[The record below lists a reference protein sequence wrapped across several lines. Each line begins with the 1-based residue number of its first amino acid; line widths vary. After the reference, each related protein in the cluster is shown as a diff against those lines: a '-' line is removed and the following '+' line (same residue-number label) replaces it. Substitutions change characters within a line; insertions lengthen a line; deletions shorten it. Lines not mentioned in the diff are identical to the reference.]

1 MKKKIHIGFMAL
13 VALMMLASCHKEEV
27 LFDTPVVGHWG
38 CEKYVSHRVDT
49 TAGVDRWDTLCYD
62 ASAGGDYEVFF
73 YNTGKGLLKLNN
85 SPAYIKEFKCDY
97 VYDSLEQRIRIESSS
112 WLLGIYG
119 SLLHN
124 ENTAAFEVETL
135 NDTLLVA
142 SWTNHVS
149 EPIPFFER
157 FFLKRID

>member
-1 MKKKIHIGFMAL
+1 MKKKARIGLLAI
-13 VALMMLASCHKEEV
+13 VAIMMLASCHKEQEEHI
-27 LFDTPVVGHWG
+27 TPVVGHWG
-38 CEKYVSHRVDT
+38 CEQYVSHRVDT

-73 YNTGKGLLKLNN
+73 YATGKGLLKLNN
-85 SPAYIKEFKCDY
+85 SPAFIKEFSCDY
-97 VYDSLEQRIRIESSS
+97 VYDSIEQTIRIESSS

-124 ENTAAFEVETL
+124 EKTAAFDVEAL
-135 NDTLLVA
+135 NDSTLVA

-149 EPIPFFER
+149 ETIPFFER

>member
-27 LFDTPVVGHWG
+27 LLDTPVVGHWG